1 VKNNKTT
8 GSRKKE
14 RKFRLKRKVWIG
26 PDMMESEVY
35 RSLSSKAM
43 WVLQRF
49 HQKRTW
55 SDVRVGGRKQTVY
68 DNGGLSFTYS
78 EANHFSIS
86 TAQFHRILKVLVAK
100 GFIDVE
106 HRGGGLGRDYSRYK
120 LSERWRKWGTPE
132 FENKTLERVL
142 QSGLDVQSR
151 KAAKLKKAITDENP

>member
-1 VKNNKTT
+1 
-8 GSRKKE
+8 
-14 RKFRLKRKVWIG
+14 
-26 PDMMESEVY
+26 MMESEVY
-35 RSLSSKAM
+35 RLLSSKAM

-49 HQKRTW
+49 HQKLTW
-55 SDVRVGGRKQTVY
+55 SYVRIGGRKERVY
-68 DNGGLSFTYS
+68 DNAGLSFTYS
-78 EANHFSIS
+78 EANHFGIS
-86 TAQFHRILKVLVAK
+86 TAQFHRILKVLVEK

-132 FENKTLERVL
+132 FKNKTLERVL

>member
-1 VKNNKTT
+1 MK
-8 GSRKKE
+8 SKKK
-14 RKFRLKRKVWIG
+14 KFHLKRKVWID
-26 PDMMESEVY
+26 PEMMESEVY

-43 WVLQRF
+43 WALQRF

-55 SDVRVGGRKQTVY
+55 SDVKIRGRKKKVY
-68 DNGGLSFTYS
+68 ENGGLSFTYS
-78 EANHFSIS
+78 EANHFGVS
-86 TAQFHRILKVLVAK
+86 TAQFHRILKTLVEK

-120 LSERWRKWGTPE
+120 LSERWRKWGKPE
-132 FENKTLERVL
+132 FEKRTMERVL

>member
-1 VKNNKTT
+1 MR
-8 GSRKKE
+8 SRKKN
-14 RKFRLKRKVWIG
+14 FHLKRKVWID

-43 WVLQRF
+43 WALQRF
-49 HQKRTW
+49 IQKCSW
-55 SDVRVGGRKQTVY
+55 SKVKVGGRKQTVY
-68 DNGGLSFTYS
+68 ENGGLSFPYS
-78 EANHFSIS
+78 EANHFGIS
-86 TAQFHRILKVLVAK
+86 TAQFHRILKTLVEK

-132 FENKTLERVL
+132 FEDETLERVL

-151 KAAKLKKAITDENP
+151 KAAKSKKAITNENP